1 MPRPDKRLPGQSNA
15 DYAGRVD
22 PNTKFLG
29 TQSLHGGGDLTIV
42 HRAARAPLVA
52 RAPAR
57 THLGEVGG
65 STRGHA
71 TQNSLPSGSCM
82 TTA

>member
-42 HRAARAPLVA
+42 HRGLHALLSWLGRRRGRTSAR
-52 RAPAR
+52 
-57 THLGEVGG
+57 
-65 STRGHA
+65 
-71 TQNSLPSGSCM
+71 
-82 TTA
+82 